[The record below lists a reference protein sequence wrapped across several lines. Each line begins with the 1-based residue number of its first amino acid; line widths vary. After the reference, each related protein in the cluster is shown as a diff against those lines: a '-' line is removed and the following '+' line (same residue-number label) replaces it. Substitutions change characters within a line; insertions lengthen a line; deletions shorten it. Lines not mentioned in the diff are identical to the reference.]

1 MPGAGQ
7 AGLED
12 GQPGVQGTEEEGQP
26 APAPQL
32 HAISRYLPQR
42 KELWR
47 AGESRVEV
55 LSTTNRLSIW
65 LGKPSFLQE
74 AFSASGKVEF
84 PDSGLLKSHRDA
96 TSLSALVLWKS
107 ELPPS
112 PVTGLGLGLAHL

>member
-12 GQPGVQGTEEEGQP
+12 GQLGVQGTEEEGQP

-55 LSTTNRLSIW
+55 LSTTTALHLAGKTFLPPGSLLS
-65 LGKPSFLQE
+65 LRQR
-74 AFSASGKVEF
+74 EF